1 MIIEMPNSIERERNI
16 NKILDM
22 ALPEKRTLFRELKRL
37 FNTVGI
43 RHAFCGVKDAAAVAI
58 MISFGAILAFSI
70 ILSYIYEYNREPNFL
85 FTPLLFF
92 SPIFYFSLLL
102 FTQWKERMTKTS
114 EVLSS
119 CRYNLKYIT
128 AVRTILVSAAGIVF
142 IPITTLPLITTKMY
156 PYILAAVFCSIFLYS
171 ILTLLMLLISESVAS
186 HLAPPI
192 IWTSLWGLLIIS
204 FTPLKI
210 ERFFS
215 SVPLIFSISLAFAL
229 LLLYIIQ
236 LRVFIL
242 KTTRRA
248 VCN

>member
-22 ALPEKRTLFRELKRL
+22 ALPEKRTLFREVKRL
-37 FNTVGI
+37 FKTVGI

-58 MISFGAILAFSI
+58 MISFGAVLAFSI
-70 ILSYIYEYNREPNFL
+70 VLSYIYEYDREPYFL

-92 SPIFYFSLLL
+92 APIFYFSLLL

-156 PYILAAVFCSIFLYS
+156 PHILAAVFCSIFLYS
-171 ILTLLMLLISESVAS
+171 ILTILMLLISESAAS
-186 HLAPPI
+186 HLAPLI
-192 IWTSLWGLLIIS
+192 IWTSLWGLLTIS

-215 SVPLIFSISLAFAL
+215 SVPLIFTISLAFAL

-236 LRVFIL
+236 LRLFIL

>member
-22 ALPEKRTLFRELKRL
+22 ALPEKRTLFREVKRL

-43 RHAFCGVKDAAAVAI
+43 RLAFFGVKDAAAVAI
-58 MISFGAILAFSI
+58 MISFGAVLAFSI
-70 ILSYIYEYNREPNFL
+70 VLSYIYEYDREPYFL

-92 SPIFYFSLLL
+92 APIFYFSLLL

-156 PYILAAVFCSIFLYS
+156 PYILAAIFCSIFLYS

-204 FTPLKI
+204 FSPLKI

>member
-1 MIIEMPNSIERERNI
+1 MNIEMPSHSERERNI

-22 ALPEKRTLFRELKRL
+22 ALPEKRTLFREVKRL

-58 MISFGAILAFSI
+58 MISFGAVLAFSI
-70 ILSYIYEYNREPNFL
+70 VLSYIYEYDREPYFL

-92 SPIFYFSLLL
+92 APIFYFSLLL

-119 CRYNLKYIT
+119 CRYNFKYIT
-128 AVRTILVSAAGIVF
+128 AVRTIIVSAAGIVL

-156 PYILAAVFCSIFLYS
+156 PYILAAVFCSVFLYS

-186 HLAPPI
+186 HLAPPF
-192 IWTSLWGLLIIS
+192 IWISLWGLLTLA
-204 FTPLKI
+204 FTPLQI
-210 ERFFS
+210 EHFLS
-215 SVPLIFSISLAFAL
+215 SVPLIFSISLAFVL

-248 VCN
+248 VYN